1 MRISQNFFIILSHF
15 LVVVHNNCW
24 VLFFKKELC
33 YTQIILNNILEY
45 INYSDLEGIDMKNLK
60 QIREAHGLSQ
70 QKFADLFNLS
80 QQSVYK
86 YENNISEPSLQTLI
100 EISDYFNTSVDYLI
114 GHTDNPRPPETR
126 FEETLTGEE
135 KVLVQQYRQLSTCYK
150 SLVSMLVDTHLKEL
164 KN

>member
-1 MRISQNFFIILSHF
+1 
-15 LVVVHNNCW
+15 
-24 VLFFKKELC
+24 
-33 YTQIILNNILEY
+33 
-45 INYSDLEGIDMKNLK
+45 MKNLK

-126 FEETLTGEE
+126 FEESLTYEE
-135 KVLVQQYRQLSTCYK
+135 KDLVQQYRRLSTYYK
-150 SLVSMLVDTHLKEL
+150 SLVRMLIDTHLKEL
-164 KN
+164 QQ